1 MTREKKKQF
10 VNFTFNLQRRGI
22 EVNQICEINQVYK
35 ILVTSQGNQYSSLN
49 AFFFLFLT
57 SSLFF
62 DLRFQS

>member
-1 MTREKKKQF
+1 MTREKKKKKQF

-49 AFFFLFLT
+49 VFFSFFNDVYKSFL
-57 SSLFF
+57 
-62 DLRFQS
+62 